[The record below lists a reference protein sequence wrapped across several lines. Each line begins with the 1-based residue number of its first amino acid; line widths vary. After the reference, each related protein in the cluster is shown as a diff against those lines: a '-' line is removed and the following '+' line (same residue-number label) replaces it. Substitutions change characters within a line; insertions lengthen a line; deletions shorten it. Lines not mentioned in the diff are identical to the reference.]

1 MTDIIVTRSDLNT
14 GILQEYLNRKTIEN
28 LDKTCKFA
36 QFGEKPVVQ
45 QGYNTLRWA
54 KFTRLTASDVSEI
67 TEGTNPDGVDFD
79 ATSVTATPSQIG
91 IVVKL
96 TDLTIANTV
105 IPFLKGAAER
115 TGVAMAEKIDTAI
128 QAHLLSNAVNKKY
141 GPTFARTYP
150 TDVTSNDKI
159 TGVALA
165 KWYAFLKDKG
175 AQPFDADG
183 SYVAIIDVPTYHD
196 LMADTT
202 TGSWMD
208 VAKYAQ
214 PEKIFNGEVGK
225 LFGIRIVVSNNIQTV
240 DSNVTLHPCYVFGKG
255 AYGVATWQDLQT
267 LISPDEPSTHNP
279 LNLYRTVGCKT
290 AFGTAILQQ
299 DALLIVY
306 VAASSLS

>member
-1 MTDIIVTRSDLNT
+1 MADTIVKTSDLNS
-14 GILQEYLNRKTIEN
+14 GILQEYLNRKTIQN

-54 KFTRLTASDVSEI
+54 KFTRLTASNVSDI
-67 TEGTNPDGVDFD
+67 SEGVNPDGVDFD
-79 ATSVTATPSQIG
+79 ATSVTTTPTQEG
-91 IVVKL
+91 IVVKIS
-96 TDLTIANTV
+96 DLTIANTV
-105 IPFLKGAAER
+105 IPFLQGAAER
-115 TGVAMAEKIDTAI
+115 AGVAMAEKIDIKI
-128 QAHLLSNAVNKKY
+128 QNTLLANATNIKY
-141 GPTFARTYP
+141 GPTFNRATAA
-150 TDVTSNDKI
+150 DVTASDKL
-159 TGVALA
+159 TGAALA

-183 SYVAIIDVPTYHD
+183 SYVAIIDVPTYYD
-196 LMADTT
+196 LMADTS

-208 VAKYAQ
+208 VAKYSQ
-214 PEKIFNGEVGK
+214 PQQIFNGEVGK

-240 DSNVTLHPCYVFGKG
+240 SSTVTLHPCYVFGKG

-267 LISPDEPSTHNP
+267 LISPDQPSTHNP

-299 DALLIVY
+299 DALLIVE
-306 VAASSLS
+306 VAASDIS